1 MKDWAWWACV
11 CESEREGVCDGVSVK
26 RVWCVRVG
34 GLDISLFPVYAQVG
48 VVMSLRTEDRIDS
61 ELSTN

>member
-1 MKDWAWWACV
+1 M
-11 CESEREGVCDGVSVK
+11 CDGVSVK

-34 GLDISLFPVYAQVG
+34 GFDISLFPVCAQVG
-48 VVMSLRTEDRIDS
+48 GVMSLRTEDRIDS